1 MSRSYKHTPYSGMK
15 KDKFFK
21 RYANRKLRRKKLAH
35 DLQHKSYRKD
45 FCYYDICDYYW
56 IETTNFEEYYRRQVD
71 RWYRWQNYSWGKD
84 EPFPT
89 REEVWKEYQKEYIRK

>member
-15 KDKFFK
+15 KNKFFK
-21 RYANRKLRRKKLAH
+21 RYANCKLRRKKLTH

-56 IETTNFEEYYRRQVD
+56 IETTNFEEYYRRQVN
-71 RWYRWQNYSWGKD
+71 RWYLWQNYSWGKK

-89 REEVWKEYQKEYIRK
+89 REEVWKEYQKTYVRK